1 VSERLVLDVYCCEGG
16 ATRGYQLAGHRT
28 IGIDCAPQPNY
39 CGDGF
44 LQYDALQSLKT
55 LVDGGALPFRMRDGS
70 HELVAR
76 HDIKFVS
83 LSPPCQAAN
92 PLTTGTNAGMYDHPQ
107 LIPETRELAIALGI
121 PFVIENT
128 AGAPIRRD
136 LTLNGDMFAL
146 GVWRPRYF
154 EFGNGFSCP
163 QPEGPRK
170 PSRGRVRGW
179 RHGEWHDGPYVAVY
193 GKGGGK
199 ASIAEAQGAM
209 GIDWTD
215 NWTSL
220 TEAIPPAYTQ
230 YIGRYVK

>member
-1 VSERLVLDVYCCEGG
+1 MSEQFVLDVYCCEGG

-28 IGIDCAPQPNY
+28 IGIDIAEQPKY
-39 CGDGF
+39 IGSGF
-44 LQYDALQSLKT
+44 HQGDALDRLRT
-55 LVDGGALPFRMRDGS
+55 LVHGAGIEFTMFGEAPRRIT
-70 HELVAR
+70 R
-76 HDIKFVS
+76 RDIKFVHY
-83 LSPPCQAAN
+83 SPPCQAAN
-92 PLTTGTNAGMYDHPQ
+92 PLTTGTNAGLYEHPQ
-107 LIPETRELAIALGI
+107 LIPETRELAVALGI

-136 LTLNGDMFAL
+136 LTLNGDMFTL

-163 QPEGPRK
+163 QPDGPRK

-179 RHGEWHDGPYVAVY
+179 RHGEFFDGPYVAVY

-199 ASIAEAQGAM
+199 ASIPEAQEAM

-220 TEAIPPAYTQ
+220 TEAIPPAYTE